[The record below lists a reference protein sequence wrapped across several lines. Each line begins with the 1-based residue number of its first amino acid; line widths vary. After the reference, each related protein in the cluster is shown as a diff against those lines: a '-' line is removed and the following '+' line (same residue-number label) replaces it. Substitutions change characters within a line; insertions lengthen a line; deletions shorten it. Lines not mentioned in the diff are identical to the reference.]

1 MVEYRAREGKGRKG
15 ERKGGREEGREGR
28 WVVSLDWIIWEFYF
42 VFLKTLHA
50 VFLYSCNNSH
60 GVQQCLRPIFFLPFQ
75 NLLPLFSHSNHS
87 NSSEIIPHY
96 NFDLHYS
103 DDYGIWR
110 LFSCVCWP
118 LLWILLRYACLPT
131 SSFHHV
137 AHHFFY
143 VPHILDIIPG
153 HAICKH
159 VLLV

>member
-1 MVEYRAREGKGRKG
+1 MVGYRAREGKGRKG
-15 ERKGGREEGREGR
+15 ERKGGEGRRKGR
-28 WVVSLDWIIWEFYF
+28 KVGCFFGLDHMGVLFC
-42 VFLKTLHA
+42 FLKTLHA

-60 GVQQCLRPIFFLPFQ
+60 GFQQCLRPIFFLPFQ

-131 SSFHHV
+131 SSFYHV
-137 AHHFFY
+137 AH
-143 VPHILDIIPG
+143 HILDIIPG